1 VIKFYKPN
9 IMDFRNEAATISVTD
24 TVASNNGAL
33 FTQFLRNRNNNSGW
47 ATTGSDDSAN
57 TELEFLFNDFREFDS
72 IMLVLH
78 NFKDFTIEWF
88 DGAVWTLLE
97 TVTDNDKSTNYFE
110 YDNLIEAAGI
120 RVIVQ
125 ATQTPDSD
133 KFMRQFIVTEKI
145 GDFEIEPLLRVEID
159 KQRKTSP
166 YLSGRRFVS
175 SQVGGISIRMS
186 QNGVFRENDLAIIER
201 LYDFFQG
208 FLVSVSGGDIDQ
220 YETLRFGYRP
230 EDIYYM
236 QCANEYEPNWNDG
249 RYKQGINITVD
260 LVETN

>member
-1 VIKFYKPN
+1 MIKFYKPN
-9 IMDFRNEAATISVTD
+9 IMDFRNAAPEINVTD
-24 TVASNNGAL
+24 PVATNTGAL
-33 FTQFLRNRNNNSGW
+33 FTHFLRNRNNNSGW

-57 TELEFLFNDFREFDS
+57 TEIEFLFNDLRELDS

-88 DGAVWTLLE
+88 NGSVWTLLE
-97 TVTDNDKSTNYFE
+97 TVTNNTRTTNYFE
-110 YDNLIEAAGI
+110 YDSLIEASGI

-125 ATQTPDSD
+125 ATQTPDAD
-133 KFMRQFIVTEKI
+133 KFMSQFIVTEKI

-186 QNGVFRENDLAIIER
+186 QNSVWRENDLAIIER
-201 LYDFFQG
+201 LYNFFQG
-208 FLVSVSGGDIDQ
+208 FLVSVSGGDIEQ

-236 QCANEYEPNWNDG
+236 QCSNEYEPNWNEG
-249 RYKQGINITVD
+249 RYKQGINITVN